1 MFALERIIP
10 LSSDDLRPNT
20 MFLLMAQ
27 YNGAAVVPL
36 DVICRDFFS
45 HLTVEKLLRKAL
57 RGDIALP
64 IVRIESSQK
73 AHRGVHLADLADY
86 IDRRRAA
93 AVKEC
98 RQLTGQ
104 T

>member
-1 MFALERIIP
+1 
-10 LSSDDLRPNT
+10 

-36 DVICRDFFS
+36 DVVCRDFFS

-64 IVRIESSQK
+64 IVRIEASHK

-86 IDRRRAA
+86 I
-93 AVKEC
+93 
-98 RQLTGQ
+98 RQATSGGG
-104 T
+104 